1 MAINKSGDWNVLV
14 LTNAGRDM
22 LTQAR
27 AGHKLSFTK
36 IVIGDGT
43 ATGTAI
49 DPLTKIKSPRLELP
63 IAKNETVRHAQMRL
77 QFRISNALITTGFY
91 FREIGLMATLDDGEE
106 VLYSYT
112 TCGNKAKMI
121 YDKTYPIQEKVV
133 NIDTVTDNAANIKV
147 ILDMSIVYATKKDI
161 EESVTKHREAKEID
175 HPDASVTTRKLRDKA
190 VTAAKLSD
198 DINEKLDNA
207 YVKKTGD
214 IMTGSLAI
222 KKTNSDYS
230 NLALHNN
237 NNQFVLLESTRKDSD
252 KMLAVFLR
260 NNDGTTN
267 NLYAINFP
275 KKTGTVAL
283 TNEVVAKSGDTM
295 TGKLFVNG
303 EIQANGN
310 WSFLQNN
317 NANCT
322 LIRNNWWG
330 FWTSKTSMSIDWQAG
345 QKTPLVT
352 IDAEGIKHDNKK
364 MLRSDDITGGYV
376 GNNGWTKFPNG
387 YVSQWGYYNFAN
399 GQSEAIV
406 TLPVSVN
413 RIGTVLI
420 NDVGDGFKPL
430 AGGTISGN
438 TKQIKLLNRNT
449 NGTTGCWWRCD
460 CWI

>member
-49 DPLTKIKSPRLELP
+49 DPLVKIKSPRLELP
-63 IAKNETVRHAQMRL
+63 IAKNETVHQGQMRL
-77 QFRISNALITTGFY
+77 QFRVSNAKVTTGFY
-91 FREIGLMATLDDGEE
+91 FREIGLMAKLDEGEE

-112 TCGNKAKMI
+112 TCGSKAKMI

-133 NIDTVTDNAANIKV
+133 NIDTVTDNAANIRV

-161 EESVTKHREAKEID
+161 EESVNKHRKATEID

-190 VTAAKLSD
+190 VTAAKLAD

-214 IMTGSLAI
+214 TMSGNLDINAN
-222 KKTNSDYS
+222 NSDYS
-230 NLALHNN
+230 ALRLHNN
-237 NNQFVLLESTRKDSD
+237 SGRHLLLESTADTSANFGILTYRNDNSSD
-252 KMLAVFLR
+252 
-260 NNDGTTN
+260 
-267 NLYAINFP
+267 NLHVLSLP
-275 KKTGTVAL
+275 KKKGTLAI
-283 TNEVVAKSGDTM
+283 TSEVVSKSGDTM
-295 TGKLFVNG
+295 TGKLLVNN
-303 EIQANGN
+303 EIQVNGN

-317 NANCT
+317 NADCT
-322 LIRNNWWG
+322 MIRNNWWG
-330 FWTSKTSMSIDWQAG
+330 FWTSKTAMSIDWQAG
-345 QKTPLVT
+345 KKTPLVV
-352 IDAEGIKHDNKK
+352 INAEGLKHDGKK
-364 MLRSDDITGGYV
+364 MLRIDDITGGKV
-376 GNNGWTKFPNG
+376 GNNGWTKLPNG
-387 YVSQWGYYNFAN
+387 YVSQWGYYNFPS
-399 GQSEAIV
+399 GQSEAII
-406 TLPVSVN
+406 TLPISVS

-420 NDVGDGFKPL
+420 NDVGTGFKPL
-430 AGGTISGN
+430 TGSTIAGN
-438 TKQIKLLNRNT
+438 TRQIKLYNRDT
-449 NGTTGCWWRCD
+449 NGTTGCWWHCD